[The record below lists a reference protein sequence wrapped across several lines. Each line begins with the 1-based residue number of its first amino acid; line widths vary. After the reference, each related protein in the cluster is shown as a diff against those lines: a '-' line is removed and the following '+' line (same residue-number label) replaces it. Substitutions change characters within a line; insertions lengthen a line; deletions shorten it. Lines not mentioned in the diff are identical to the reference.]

1 MPQPLKIL
9 QASAGSGK
17 TFSLTAHYLTL
28 LLSGETKY
36 REILAV
42 TFTNKATEEM
52 KTRIM
57 EVLKGFATGDQ
68 EVDDYRI
75 LVLKAHPDLN
85 TDTLQ
90 EKSARIY
97 KRILHDY
104 SRFSVSTIDGF
115 VQKVIRGF
123 AFELGLDSGYKLEMN
138 FDKVKNEL
146 ADKLDEQLDVNPNL
160 LQWIIDLA
168 LDRINNNISWNY
180 RSELTDLA
188 GEIFKERYQP
198 FDNAIQELVQHTD
211 MNVLFSNY
219 HKDTKKQITL
229 FQDTIKQLSAK
240 ALDIFESSGIHPD
253 NLKGKSRSPLNNLKK
268 IADEDFDLEKKE
280 DFAKL
285 ESLAKLIDEPD
296 EWFKP
301 GFDTSLYDML
311 NPVIR
316 SLYTTYADGLPDYIL
331 AQAFNKNL
339 YYLRLMQEM
348 AVLLKTYREE
358 SGSLLISDAQNLLKG
373 ITGDDDDN
381 PAFIW
386 EKTGSRYRHFLFDE
400 FQDTSANQ
408 WGNFRPLLKNALAEA
423 NGKLIDHLI
432 VGDVKQS
439 IYRWRNG
446 DWNILHQEA
455 KKDIGSAYVVDSSL
469 EENYRSTKN
478 IINFNNILFRALPIL
493 MQKNINSTVEGQ
505 AANLTLNE
513 WWEEKGF
520 SHIITDVYAEAEQKL
535 TTRTADGGT
544 IDFNVLKTDENDAP
558 LNRTSFKTEAL
569 RKMVETLK
577 RLLIEEKRYQAGDA
591 CVLVRSNSEAIAV
604 VDILM
609 ENNINVISGEAL
621 LIENNTAVKIL
632 IDTLMIMAGM
642 PTNTALY
649 KANCISLYAQ
659 LQQRILDPSS
669 LFNLKSKQLEELT
682 GVLPVDL
689 CKNWRSWMQQPLPE
703 LLEKLISAYGLNEAA
718 YSSHLSYL
726 FALRDLAGN
735 IGRQGEKGITSF
747 LKYWKEEGSR
757 KTLPSSE
764 STDAVQVITIHK
776 SKGLAFKVVMIPFC
790 NWDINGK
797 INTIFWVPAANTPYH
812 QLQSIPLKYTSSL
825 GASAV
830 AIPYYEELLYNNMDA
845 LNMLYVATTRTK
857 EYLYISCL
865 GKKTD
870 TVSTI
875 GDLLIRIFED
885 QLTPEGK
892 FLLEEE
898 VVKKRSGSLSKHI
911 GPRFINLKEYPISE
925 RLSEVFNND
934 VKKKELD
941 MLLNDSAGRE
951 GSILHEVLARAA
963 DTSEV
968 DEVLG
973 HMLTE
978 GFFKEKEMADFKKQA
993 VNVLQHEDLQ
1003 DLLLNSTQ
1011 SINEKSI
1018 IDITGKSYRPD
1029 KVLFTAKDEVIVID
1043 YKFTKKQ
1050 SRNHVKQVHGYRNL
1064 LQEMGYPKVSTY
1076 LFYATIGELI
1086 LV

>member
-57 EVLKGFATGDQ
+57 EVLKGFATGDD
-68 EVDDYRI
+68 EVEDYRI
-75 LVLKAHPDLN
+75 LVLQAHPDL
-85 TDTLQ
+85 DAAILQ

-146 ADKLDEQLDVNPNL
+146 ADKLDEQLDVNPEL

-168 LDRINNNISWNY
+168 LDRISNNISWNY
-180 RSELTDLA
+180 RAELTDLA

-198 FDNAIQELVQHTD
+198 FDNAIQALVQHTD
-211 MNVLFSNY
+211 MNVLFGDY
-219 HKDTKKQITL
+219 HKETKKQITL
-229 FQDTIKQLSAK
+229 FEETIKQLSLK
-240 ALDIFESSGIHPD
+240 ALSIFENAGISPD
-253 NLKGKSRSPLNNLKK
+253 LLKGKSRSPLNNLKK
-268 IADEDFDLEKKE
+268 IADEDFDKV
-280 DFAKL
+280 
-285 ESLAKLIDEPD
+285 ESLGKLIDEPE

-301 GFDTSLYDML
+301 GSDTSLYDTL

-316 SLYTTYADGLPDYIL
+316 DLYQTYTNGLPDYIL

-348 AVLLKTYREE
+348 AILLKTYREE

-408 WGNFRPLLKNALAEA
+408 WGNFRPLLKNAMAEA

-455 KKDIGSAYVVDSSL
+455 KKDIGSTYVTDSSL

-478 IINFNNILFRALPIL
+478 IINFNNILFKALPIL
-493 MQKNINSTVEGQ
+493 MQRNINTTVEAQ
-505 AANLTLNE
+505 TANLALNE

-535 TTRTADGGT
+535 TPRTADGGT
-544 IDFNVLKTDENDAP
+544 VDFNVLRTDENDAP
-558 LNRTSFKTEAL
+558 LNKTSFKTAAL

-632 IDTLMIMAGM
+632 IDTLMVMAGM
-642 PTNTALY
+642 PSNTALY

-659 LQQRILDPSS
+659 LQQRTLDPAS

-682 GVLPVDL
+682 GVLPADL
-689 CKNWRSWMQQPLPE
+689 CMHWRSWMQQPLPE
-703 LLEKLISAYGLNEAA
+703 LLEKLISAYGLNETA
-718 YSSHLSYL
+718 YANHLPYL

-735 IGRQGEKGITSF
+735 VGRQGEKGITSF

-857 EYLYISCL
+857 EYLYMSCL
-865 GKKTD
+865 GKKSES
-870 TVSTI
+870 VSTI

-885 QLTPEGK
+885 QLTPEGQ

-898 VVKKRSGSLSKHI
+898 VVKKGSAKSAVHLSPEI
-911 GPRFINLKEYPISE
+911 IDLKEYPLSG
-925 RLSEVFNND
+925 RLSEVFNSD
-934 VKKKELD
+934 LRKKEID

-963 DTSEV
+963 AIQDI

-973 HMLTE
+973 QMLTE
-978 GFFKEKEMADFKKQA
+978 GFFKEKEVADFRKQA
-993 VNVLQHEDLQ
+993 MIVLEHEALQ
-1003 DLLLNSTQ
+1003 NLLLNSTQ
-1011 SINEKSI
+1011 SVSEKSI

-1029 KVLFTAKDEVIVID
+1029 KVLFTATEVIVID

-1050 SRNHVKQVHGYRNL
+1050 SRNHIKQVHGYRDL
-1064 LQEMGYPKVSTY
+1064 LQEMGYPKVSAY

>member
-68 EVDDYRI
+68 EVEDYRT
-75 LVLKAHPDLN
+75 LVLQAHPDL
-85 TDTLQ
+85 DAATLQ

-97 KRILHDY
+97 KKILHDY

-146 ADKLDEQLDVNPNL
+146 ADKLDEQLDVNPEL

-168 LDRINNNISWNY
+168 LDRIGNNISWNY
-180 RSELTDLA
+180 RTELTDLA

-211 MNVLFSNY
+211 MNVLFGDY
-219 HKDTKKQITL
+219 HKATKKQITL
-229 FQDTIKQLSAK
+229 FEETIQQLSIK
-240 ALDIFESSGIHPD
+240 ALSIFEASGVSPD
-253 NLKGKSRSPLNNLKK
+253 LLKGKSRSPLNNLKK
-268 IADEDFDLEKKE
+268 IADEDFDKV
-280 DFAKL
+280 
-285 ESLAKLIDEPD
+285 ESLGKLIDEPE

-301 GFDTSLYDML
+301 GSDISLYDIL

-316 SLYTTYADGLPDYIL
+316 DLYQAYTNGLPEYIL

-348 AVLLKTYREE
+348 AILLKTYREE
-358 SGSLLISDAQNLLKG
+358 SESLLISDAQNLLKG

-408 WGNFRPLLKNALAEA
+408 WGNFRPLLKNAMAEA
-423 NGKLIDHLI
+423 NGALIDHLI

-446 DWNILHQEA
+446 DWNILHQQA
-455 KKDIGSAYVVDSSL
+455 KKDIGSTYVTDSSL

-478 IINFNNILFRALPIL
+478 IIEFNNILFKALPIL
-493 MQKNINSTVEGQ
+493 MQQNINSTVEAQ
-505 AANLTLNE
+505 AANLNLQE
-513 WWEEKGF
+513 WWEDKGF

-535 TTRTADGGT
+535 TPRTADGGT

-558 LNRTSFKTEAL
+558 LNKTTFKTAAL

-632 IDTLMIMAGM
+632 IDTLMVMAGM
-642 PTNTALY
+642 SSNTALY

-659 LQQRILDPSS
+659 LQQRTLDPAS

-682 GVLPVDL
+682 GVLPADL
-689 CKNWRSWMQQPLPE
+689 CMHWRSWMQQPLPE

-718 YSSHLSYL
+718 YANHLPYL

-735 IGRQGEKGITSF
+735 VGRQGEKGITSF
-747 LKYWKEEGSR
+747 LKYWEEEGSR

-797 INTIFWVPAANTPYH
+797 INSIFWVPAANTPYH
-812 QLQSIPLKYTSSL
+812 QLQSIPLKYTSAL

-857 EYLYISCL
+857 EYLYVSCL
-865 GKKTD
+865 GKKSESI
-870 TVSTI
+870 STI

-885 QLTPEGK
+885 QVTPEGQ
-892 FLLEEE
+892 FLLEEK
-898 VVKKRSGSLSKHI
+898 VVKKVSGNSSAHP
-911 GPRFINLKEYPISE
+911 GPEIIDLKEYPLSG
-925 RLSEVFNND
+925 RLSEVFNSD
-934 VKKKELD
+934 LRKKEID

-963 DTSEV
+963 AINDI
-968 DEVLG
+968 DEVLAQ
-973 HMLTE
+973 MLTE
-978 GFFKEKEMADFKKQA
+978 GFFKEKEVADFRKQA
-993 VNVLQHEDLQ
+993 MIVLEHEALQ
-1003 DLLLNSTQ
+1003 NLLLNSKQ
-1011 SINEKSI
+1011 SVSEKSI

-1029 KVLFTAKDEVIVID
+1029 KVLFTETEVIVID

-1050 SRNHVKQVHGYRNL
+1050 SRNHVKQVHGYRDL
-1064 LQEMGYPKVSTY
+1064 LQEMGYPKVSAY